1 MLRRQL
7 AALTSW
13 HLVNVALE
21 YELTDLNIDTLNAM
35 PSQQLIE
42 LIVTTVRAAAEQTRV
57 R

>member
-35 PSQQLIE
+35 PSPQLIE
-42 LIVTTVRAAAEQTRV
+42 LIVTAVRAAAEQTRV